1 MHHLKNCR
9 KCMESKPVESF
20 PLFSTAT
27 AGRKNTCKKCSNAMA
42 SVRARLRKLHPT
54 PDPGDCPACGRFT
67 EAWVLDHCH
76 HTDNFRGYVCNSC
89 NLGFG
94 KFNDDPDMMFKA
106 LKYLTLSTIIKP
118 STAYDRTE
126 HTDR

>member
-9 KCMESKPVESF
+9 HCGESKPVEDF

-27 AGRKNTCKKCSNAMA
+27 AGRKNTCKRCSNQMA
-42 SVRARLRKLHPT
+42 SIRARLRKRHPA
-54 PDPGDCPACGRFT
+54 PLPGNCPACGRYT

-76 HTDNFRGYVCNSC
+76 HTDSFRGYVCNSC

-94 KFNDDPDMMFKA
+94 KFNDDPKMMSKA
-106 LKYLTLSTIIKP
+106 LKYL
-118 STAYDRTE
+118 ANHHHRTE
-126 HTDR
+126 AGFL